1 VEEDK
6 GLTIPQAAE
15 KIGKSE
21 RQVRRYINSGALPA
35 RLIQGKFGPE
45 YRIDDIPESLRKG
58 AEAPQGNP
66 GPGGDQAAL
75 QILQSIE
82 KRYEEKIERL
92 ENMNIS
98 LALELGKTQARAD
111 ELENKVKLLAA
122 PKTAPPRPLLKRI
135 FGRLGI

>member
-1 VEEDK
+1 MEEDK

-15 KIGKSE
+15 RIGKSE

-45 YRIDDIPESLRKG
+45 YRIDDIPESLLEWAKSPPDG
-58 AEAPQGNP
+58 K
-66 GPGGDQAAL
+66 GPGGDQVAL
-75 QILQSIE
+75 QILENIE
-82 KRYEEKIERL
+82 KRYEDKIERL

-122 PKTAPPRPLLKRI
+122 PTAAPPRPFLKRI
-135 FGRLGI
+135 FGRLGL